1 MNEFTKSC
9 RCNVNRPSIGMNYDC
24 KEVVKLPYTGSN
36 PEPTFHSPINYL
48 NNHEYLTL
56 NR

>member
-36 PEPTFHSPINYL
+36 PEPTIHSPINYL